1 MHMARGFLTAAAA
14 TAALAAGFGTSP
26 AWARGGGDVAVGL
39 VGTVQ
44 LGSTKSAR
52 TVSAQTGI
60 GTASA
65 TLSVDVPRAGAV
77 TTGGVT
83 IGQTVTATATAVVDV
98 QVAGGS
104 SATGS
109 AGTLRLGSQRE
120 VSSPTGGHPTASGGT
135 PEVAQAIAPNT
146 PAGPSTPAGPI
157 TPARPSTPAGDRTPA
172 RPSAP
177 VTAMTAGGAS
187 TKPGGVLDTPSQTL
201 TNERTIG
208 NLPFTGLNLLFAVL
222 LGALLLAGGAFV
234 YEVARPTG
242 QATPVPPSPQ

>member
-1 MHMARGFLTAAAA
+1 
-14 TAALAAGFGTSP
+14 
-26 AWARGGGDVAVGL
+26 L

-65 TLSVDVPRAGAV
+65 TLPVGVPRAGGV

-120 VSSPTGGHPTASGGT
+120 VSSPAGGHPTASGGT
-135 PEVAQAIAPNT
+135 PEVAQAIAS
-146 PAGPSTPAGPI
+146 PS

-177 VTAMTAGGAS
+177 VTAMTARGAS